1 MVEQSKGTAAK
12 LTTQANNDLQ
22 NVIKCMKDSQSQIT
36 EHMDNTTEW
45 SQCMTCELN
54 RRSEDVQKFLN
65 DELKKDIPTGYITR
79 IIISSS
85 SDP

>member
-1 MVEQSKGTAAK
+1 
-12 LTTQANNDLQ
+12 
-22 NVIKCMKDSQSQIT
+22 MKDSQSQMT
-36 EHMDNTTEW
+36 ENMDNTTEW

-65 DELKKDIPTGYITR
+65 DELKKDIPTGYITHK
-79 IIISSS
+79 IISSS